1 MKHTPICIGAK
12 VAIKGKNFYP
22 KWGLHN
28 GAMGTVK
35 EIAFEVGKNPNNG
48 DLPEYVVVH
57 FEKLNLPHSV
67 KKNCKEP
74 VRNIFVEIFQNTM

>member
-1 MKHTPICIGAK
+1 
-12 VAIKGKNFYP
+12 
-22 KWGLHN
+22 
-28 GAMGTVK
+28 MGTVK

-57 FEKLNLPHSV
+57 FEKLNLPCSV

-74 VRNIFVEIFQNTM
+74 VRKNIFV